1 MLESCCARLQRQS
14 YLVDGSLTDNVAKAQ
29 DKTSVSVGKVAA
41 AQQFR
46 IAVALAE
53 SNTLLP
59 DEWIE
64 RTDRVG
70 ESPSQSFVALLG
82 VALLARATNPEVDP
96 LTLHAGKAIPTPGFK
111 AYQPRGIGEQ
121 VLVPLSREFRVD
133 LGRSGPQP
141 FNNQPIYGSKRVEDM
156 LARVSIT
163 TRPHVEY
170 LIDTLNQVRE
180 LPEAALIPA
189 LAAFI
194 RQRKVVGATR
204 ETQIRFEYAKVSTT
218 FAEVLEKSVA
228 FIHEDPERGRRGQA
242 LVAAALELVY
252 PRIECGVI
260 NDPSRHW
267 PGDVHAF
274 ADDNEDTSPLLAVEV
289 RQKTVSD
296 ADLDIFARRV
306 RDKGLV
312 KAMVAALSKTQ
323 ATIPNTTTQL
333 LLERYGVLVVV
344 YDNAEDYLRAAAT
357 WSGRPLEH
365 WAREFPARMSNFLNL
380 LDASPEGQKQ
390 WADLFSDF

>member
-1 MLESCCARLQRQS
+1 
-14 YLVDGSLTDNVAKAQ
+14 VANPREKN
-29 DKTSVSVGKVAA
+29 SVSVNKTIAA
-41 AQQFR
+41 ERFR
-46 IAVALAE
+46 AAVVLAE
-53 SNTLLP
+53 SDTPLP
-59 DEWIE
+59 NEWLE
-64 RTDRVG
+64 RTNRIG

-82 VALLARATNPEVDP
+82 VAMLARATNSEVDP
-96 LTLHAGKAIPTPGFK
+96 LTLHASQAVPTPGFK

-121 VLVPLSREFRVD
+121 VLVPLSREYRVD

-141 FNNQPIYGSKRVEDM
+141 FNNQPIYGSKRIEDM
-156 LARVSIT
+156 LDRVSIT

-170 LIDTLNQVRE
+170 LIGTLNRVRD
-180 LPEAALIPA
+180 LPEDELIPA

-194 RQRKVVGATR
+194 RQRQKVGATR
-204 ETQIRFEYAKVSTT
+204 ESQTRLEYAKVSTT
-218 FAEVLEKSVA
+218 FAEVLEKSVG
-228 FIHEDPERGRRGQA
+228 FVHENSERGRRGQA

-274 ADDNEDTSPLLAVEV
+274 TDDNEDSPPLLAVEV

-312 KAMVAALSKTQ
+312 KAMVTALSATQ
-323 ATIPNTTTQL
+323 PRIPESITQI

-344 YDNAEDYLRAAAT
+344 YDTPEDFLRAAAT
-357 WSGRPLEH
+357 WSGRPLEL
-365 WAREFPARMSNFLNL
+365 WAREFPARMSDFLNL
-380 LDASPEGQKQ
+380 LDASPEGQNQ
-390 WADLFSDF
+390 WVAMFSDS